1 MATKDDGKLTRKEFI
16 GRASASLAVLGS
28 LGWGGSPLFGWEAP
42 QAKPPAGDPAGPAAG
57 PGDPSARH
65 SGKKAPALRLLGRT
79 GLKVTPIGFG
89 ASRTMEP
96 SLVKA
101 ALDRGINFFDT
112 GRSYFNGRNEVM
124 LGKALQGRRD
134 EVVIQSKIP
143 LRLRRKEG
151 EPLSPEALKRV
162 AKSLRASL
170 DASLKALATGRVEVM
185 LLHGI
190 SSPSVLENETV
201 RDFFRESRKKG
212 MIRACGFST
221 HANQAAMLRSANKD
235 AFFDVVMVTYN
246 HKGSFRHSRSGA
258 FRALGPEGPAEGAR
272 HGGEEKDRGRR
283 HEDVLRGSLL
293 PRSGGRALFPGR
305 RGMGPEARFHRRRR
319 GCHGQRGG
327 DRGGLQVPLVRE
339 PTLRTGRRFQGK
351 EP

>member
-170 DASLKALATGRVEVM
+170 DASLKALATDRVEVM

-201 RDFFRESRKKG
+201 WDFFREARKKG

-258 FRALGPEGPAEGAR
+258 FRAWDQKAL
-272 HGGEEKDRGRR
+272 EKELATAAKKKIG
-283 HEDVLRGSLL
+283 VVAMKTC
-293 PRSGGRALFPGR
+293 SGGPYSPVPEEEPSFRAAVEWVLKHDFIAAAAVA
-305 RGMGPEARFHRRRR
+305 MANVEEIEED
-319 GCHGQRGG
+319 CKC
-327 DRGGLQVPLVRE
+327 LS
-339 PTLRTGRRFQGK
+339 
-351 EP
+351 